1 MNCGGCLPR
10 IAPAY
15 AQFCA
20 FPTSWQELAV
30 FLTAH
35 GSLTT
40 SSEWYGIAPPKSG
53 GLLEGVA
60 RLPGQLL
67 GTQPSTPSTTE
78 AMLNARDTSDLL
90 RRFRELGK
98 RMKQEYGNNPPE
110 LGDAELGLRVG
121 KRGETVWG
129 ENLINM

>member
-1 MNCGGCLPR
+1 
-10 IAPAY
+10 
-15 AQFCA
+15 
-20 FPTSWQELAV
+20 
-30 FLTAH
+30 
-35 GSLTT
+35 
-40 SSEWYGIAPPKSG
+40 
-53 GLLEGVA
+53 
-60 RLPGQLL
+60 
-67 GTQPSTPSTTE
+67 
-78 AMLNARDTSDLL
+78 MLNARDTSDLL